1 MDLYHATGIAA
12 PPSLM
17 NILFLTRSLNY
28 GGSERQLVAL
38 AIGLWKQGVA
48 VTVATFYPGGPLRS
62 DLESTGVS
70 VESVEKR
77 SRWDMLGFFWRL
89 LQLAHRV
96 RPSIIH
102 GYLTTANILTILLKP
117 FCPSTKIVWGLRASN
132 MELERY
138 GYVDQVQSWVECK
151 LSHFADL
158 IVVNSHAGFDV
169 AARKGFPQHK
179 MVVIPNGIDID
190 RFHPD
195 LVSRNER
202 RQAWGVADGEHLIGL
217 VGRFDPMKGHDT
229 FIKAAA
235 LLSRR
240 RDNIRYI
247 CVGDGP
253 EAFRQKLMD
262 QSKELGLGQQMI
274 WAHASND
281 IGAVYNALDL
291 VTSCSSFGEG
301 FSNVIGEAM
310 ACGRPCVVTDVGD
323 ARRIVGDTSYV
334 VASGNPA
341 ALALAWQEA
350 LDAGVDEQAKQG
362 QRARERII
370 QYFSLER
377 LIEETALVLEAAIE
391 AREQRTR

>member
-38 AIGLWKQGVA
+38 AKGLWKQGVA

-202 RQAWGVADGEHLIGL
+202 CQAWGVADGEHLIGL
-217 VGRFDPMKGHDT
+217 VGRLDPMKGHDT

-253 EAFRQKLMD
+253 EAFKEKLMD
-262 QSKELGLGQQMI
+262 LSKELGLGQQMI

-281 IGAVYNALDL
+281 VGAVYNALDL

-323 ARRIVGDTSYV
+323 AKRIVGDTGYV
-334 VASGNPA
+334 VAPGNPA

-370 QYFSLER
+370 QHFSLER
-377 LIEETALVLEAAIE
+377 LIEETALVLETAIE
-391 AREQRTR
+391 VRERRTR

>member
-1 MDLYHATGIAA
+1 VPVKRSDDPIQL
-12 PPSLM
+12 
-17 NILFLTRSLNY
+17 LFLTRSLSY

-48 VTVATFYPGGPLRS
+48 VTVATFYPGGSLGK
-62 DLESTGVS
+62 DLESTGVPF
-70 VESVEKR
+70 ESLEKR
-77 SRWDMLGFFWRL
+77 TRWHALGFFRRL
-89 LQLAHRV
+89 IRLARRI
-96 RPSIIH
+96 RPTIMH
-102 GYLTTANILTILLKP
+102 GYLATANILTVLLKP

-138 GYVDQVQSWVECK
+138 GYVDQIQSWVECK

-158 IVVNSHAGFDV
+158 IVVNSHAGFDF
-169 AARKGFPQHK
+169 AARKGFPQDK
-179 MVVIPNGIDID
+179 MVVIPNGIDVD

-195 LVSRNER
+195 LVSRNR
-202 RQAWGVADGEHLIGL
+202 MRQAWGISDREQLIGL
-217 VGRFDPMKGHDT
+217 VGRLDPMKGHDT

-235 LLSRR
+235 LFSRG

-253 EAFRQKLMD
+253 EAYKQQLVAL
-262 QSKELGLGQQMI
+262 SKEAGLAHQLG
-274 WAHASND
+274 WAHASD
-281 IGAVYNALDL
+281 DVEAIYNALDL

-323 ARRIVGDTSYV
+323 AKRIVGDTGYV

-350 LDAGVDEQAKQG
+350 LEAGVAAQARQG
-362 QRARERII
+362 QRARERIT
-370 QYFSLER
+370 QYFSLKQ
-377 LIEETALVLEAAIE
+377 LIEKTARILEVGVE
-391 AREQRTR
+391 ARDQRTR

>member
-1 MDLYHATGIAA
+1 
-12 PPSLM
+12 
-17 NILFLTRSLNY
+17 
-28 GGSERQLVAL
+28 
-38 AIGLWKQGVA
+38 
-48 VTVATFYPGGPLRS
+48 
-62 DLESTGVS
+62 
-70 VESVEKR
+70 
-77 SRWDMLGFFWRL
+77 
-89 LQLAHRV
+89 
-96 RPSIIH
+96 
-102 GYLTTANILTILLKP
+102 
-117 FCPSTKIVWGLRASN
+117 

-253 EAFRQKLMD
+253 EAFKQKLMD
-262 QSKELGLGQQMI
+262 QSKELGLGQQMM
-274 WAHASND
+274 WAPASND

-334 VASGNPA
+334 VTSGDPA

-350 LDAGVDEQAKQG
+350 LDAGVAEQAKQG

-370 QYFSLER
+370 QHFSLER

-391 AREQRTR
+391 ARKQRTR

>member
-1 MDLYHATGIAA
+1 
-12 PPSLM
+12 
-17 NILFLTRSLNY
+17 
-28 GGSERQLVAL
+28 
-38 AIGLWKQGVA
+38 
-48 VTVATFYPGGPLRS
+48 
-62 DLESTGVS
+62 
-70 VESVEKR
+70 
-77 SRWDMLGFFWRL
+77 
-89 LQLAHRV
+89 
-96 RPSIIH
+96 
-102 GYLTTANILTILLKP
+102 
-117 FCPSTKIVWGLRASN
+117 

-158 IVVNSHAGFDV
+158 IVVNSHAGFEV

-179 MVVIPNGIDID
+179 MVVIPNGIDLD

-195 LVSRNER
+195 LVSRNR
-202 RQAWGVADGEHLIGL
+202 MRQAWGISDREQLIGL
-217 VGRFDPMKGHDT
+217 VGRLDPMKGHEI

-253 EAFRQKLMD
+253 EAFKQKLMD

-281 IGAVYNALDL
+281 VGAVYNALDL

-334 VASGNPA
+334 VVSGNPA

>member
-1 MDLYHATGIAA
+1 M
-12 PPSLM
+12 
-17 NILFLTRSLNY
+17 
-28 GGSERQLVAL
+28 
-38 AIGLWKQGVA
+38 
-48 VTVATFYPGGPLRS
+48 
-62 DLESTGVS
+62 
-70 VESVEKR
+70 
-77 SRWDMLGFFWRL
+77 
-89 LQLAHRV
+89 
-96 RPSIIH
+96 H
-102 GYLTTANILTILLKP
+102 GYLATANILTVLLKP

-138 GYVDQVQSWVECK
+138 GYVDQIQSWVECK

-158 IVVNSHAGFDV
+158 IVVNSHAGFDF
-169 AARKGFPQHK
+169 AARKGFPQDK
-179 MVVIPNGIDID
+179 MVVIPNGIDVD

-195 LVSRNER
+195 LVSRNR
-202 RQAWGVADGEHLIGL
+202 MRQAWGISDREQLIGL
-217 VGRFDPMKGHDT
+217 VGRLDPMKGHDT

-235 LLSRR
+235 LFSRG

-334 VASGNPA
+334 VVSGNPA